1 MNWWHRYSMAADP
14 TLDIIAPGR
23 KAGAWT
29 ISALFAGESFLR
41 ALNVSV
47 IPIQAY
53 DLLGSSQKVSIV
65 ATAVSFCVLLTTL
78 TLPYLFRG
86 LRRRWV
92 YSIGIVLVM
101 LAAMIFAANLVAGQ
115 VMATYFRNVGASILN
130 ITLALYIM
138 DNIAKPDLT
147 KVEPMRMTIATASWV
162 AGPAIGTWL
171 YAHYGSIVP
180 QVAVVLAG
188 LAHLAGF
195 WVFRLREPQML
206 PTGTLAG
213 FNPLANAMDFIRQPR
228 LRLAWAIAFG
238 RSSFWSALFIYGP
251 LLMIEGGLPKST
263 AGFIISASQ
272 LTLPLSFFFG
282 LLAREHGVRLVIA
295 LCFAFMAVFA
305 ILAGLLGTQHVY
317 LAVACLLLTA
327 VCASGLDGVGGITFY
342 RAVKARDR
350 QRMTSVYRTFFECSE
365 LLPGFLFMGL
375 LLFFNVAIVFIVIAV
390 LGGFLAL
397 ISWKYLPKSM

>member
-1 MNWWHRYSMAADP
+1 MTANHM
-14 TLDIIAPGR
+14 LDIPLQGR

-29 ISALFAGESFLR
+29 ISALFAGESFMR

-78 TLPYLFRG
+78 TLPFVFRG

-92 YSIGIVLVM
+92 YSIGIGLVM
-101 LAAMIFAANLVAGQ
+101 AAAMIFAVHLVAGQ
-115 VMATYFRNVGASILN
+115 VVASYFRNVGASVLN

-138 DNIAKPDLT
+138 DNISKPDLT
-147 KVEPMRMTIATASWV
+147 KVEPLRMTIATASWV

-171 YAHYGSIVP
+171 YANYGTVVP

-188 LAHLAGF
+188 LLHLAGF
-195 WVFRLREPQML
+195 WVFRLREPHML
-206 PTGTLAG
+206 QPGTLAG
-213 FNPLANAMDFIRQPR
+213 FNPLGNALDFFRQPR

-238 RSSFWSALFIYGP
+238 RSCFWSALFIYGP
-251 LLMIEGGLPKST
+251 LLMLEGGLPKVT

-272 LTLPLSFFFG
+272 LTLPLSFIFG
-282 LLAREHGVRLVIA
+282 HFARRNGVRLVVAFCFACLA
-295 LCFAFMAVFA
+295 LCAAT
-305 ILAGLLGTQHVY
+305 AGLLGTLHVE
-317 LAVACLLLTA
+317 LAVVCLLLAA
-327 VCASGLDGVGGITFY
+327 VCASGLDGVGGVAFY
-342 RAVKARDR
+342 RAVRARDR

-365 LLPGFLFMGL
+365 LLPGFMFMGL
-375 LLFFNVAIVFIVIAV
+375 LLFLKVGIVFIVIAV
-390 LGGFLAL
+390 LSGFLSV
-397 ISWKYLPKSM
+397 ITWKHLPKSM

>member
-1 MNWWHRYSMAADP
+1 MTADHTLAFP
-14 TLDIIAPGR
+14 TPGR

-53 DLLGSSQKVSIV
+53 ELLGSSQKVSIV

-78 TLPYLFRG
+78 TLPFLFRG

-92 YSIGIVLVM
+92 YSIGVILVM
-101 LAAMIFAANLVAGQ
+101 LAAMIFAANMVAGQ
-115 VMATYFRNVGASILN
+115 VVASYFRNVGASVLN

-147 KVEPMRMTIATASWV
+147 KVEPLRMTVATASWV
-162 AGPAIGTWL
+162 VGPALGTWL
-171 YAHYGSIVP
+171 YATYGSIVP

-206 PTGTLAG
+206 PAGTLAG
-213 FNPLANAMDFIRQPR
+213 FNPLANVRDFIRQPR
-228 LRLAWAIAFG
+228 LRLAWAIAFA

-251 LLMIEGGLPKST
+251 LLIIEGGLPKAT

-282 LLAREHGVRLVIA
+282 LFAREWGMRVVISA
-295 LCFAFMAVFA
+295 CFACMALFA
-305 ILAGLLGTQHVY
+305 TLAGWLGTAHVY
-317 LAVACLLLTA
+317 LAVVCLLLTA
-327 VCASGLDGVGGITFY
+327 VCASGLDGVGGVAFY
-342 RAVKARDR
+342 RSVKARDR
-350 QRMTSVYRTFFECSE
+350 QRMASVYRTFFECSE
-365 LLPGFLFMGL
+365 MLPGFLFMGL
-375 LLFFNVAIVFIVIAV
+375 LLFFNVGIVFIVIAV